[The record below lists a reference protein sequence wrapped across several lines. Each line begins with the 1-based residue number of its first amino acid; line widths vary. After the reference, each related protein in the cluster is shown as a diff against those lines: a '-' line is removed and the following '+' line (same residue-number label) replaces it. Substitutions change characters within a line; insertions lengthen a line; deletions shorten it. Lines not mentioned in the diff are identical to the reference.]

1 MVGRIDPRA
10 RKESA
15 HMKNIR
21 GFYYSRI
28 PKFVIL
34 FAILIQYITIHDT
47 PSLSTAN
54 FSNIL
59 GIC

>member
-1 MVGRIDPRA
+1 MEERIDPRV

-21 GFYYSRI
+21 RFYYSRI
-28 PKFVIL
+28 LKFVIL
-34 FAILIQYITIHDT
+34 FAILIQYVPIHDT
-47 PSLSTAN
+47 PYLSTAN